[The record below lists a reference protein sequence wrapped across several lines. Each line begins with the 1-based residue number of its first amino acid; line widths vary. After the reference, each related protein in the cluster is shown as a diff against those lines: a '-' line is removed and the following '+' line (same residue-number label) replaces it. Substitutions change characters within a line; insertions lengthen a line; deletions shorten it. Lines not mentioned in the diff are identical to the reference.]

1 MTIGHYG
8 SNRSLGMERQ
18 AERNSGKKKQMI
30 SFHCKKCDSTWV
42 QRIDVHCLE
51 WDMELQ
57 VWIPLLTER
66 TYTFGWC
73 RSCSK
78 KCKII
83 EKEVDTVEETDES

>member
-1 MTIGHYG
+1 
-8 SNRSLGMERQ
+8 
-18 AERNSGKKKQMI
+18 MI

-51 WDMELQ
+51 WDVELQ
-57 VWIPLLTER
+57 VWIPLMNER

-83 EKEVDTVEETDES
+83 EKEMEPRSHTAD